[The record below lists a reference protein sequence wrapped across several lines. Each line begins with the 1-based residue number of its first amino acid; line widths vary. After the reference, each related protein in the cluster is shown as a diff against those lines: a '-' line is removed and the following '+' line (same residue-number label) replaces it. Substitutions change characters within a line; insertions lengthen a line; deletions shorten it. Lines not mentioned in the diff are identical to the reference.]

1 MIVRILQLNVRPD
14 RIQQFL
20 EVIAARV
27 QQGVQ
32 GADGLL
38 GWEVLAPLEQP
49 PVTVVITRWRD
60 EDAVRTWAGPFWR
73 QRPVGIETDLANY
86 LAHSSVVSHYVL
98 LDAETIT

>member
-73 QRPVGIETDLANY
+73 QRACRHRDRSGELPGPQLRSLA
-86 LAHSSVVSHYVL
+86 LRPARR
-98 LDAETIT
+98 